1 MTIYLNN
8 ETDIDLGIDYND
20 IANKVVCASLDYVN
34 CPYECEVNI
43 LLGDNDSIQC
53 LNKAMRNIDS
63 ATDVLLFPAYDF
75 EIPGDF
81 SGLNDGK
88 AFYFNSDTGE
98 FILGDIMISLEKVS
112 EQAEEFGHSVTREYA
127 FLIAHSILHLC
138 GFDHIDEDDRITM
151 EKMQDD
157 ILTDIGYTRDAL

>member
-1 MTIYLNN
+1 
-8 ETDIDLGIDYND
+8 
-20 IANKVVCASLDYVN
+20 
-34 CPYECEVNI
+34 
-43 LLGDNDSIQC
+43 
-53 LNKAMRNIDS
+53 
-63 ATDVLLFPAYDF
+63 
-75 EIPGDF
+75 
-81 SGLNDGK
+81 
-88 AFYFNSDTGE
+88 
-98 FILGDIMISLEKVS
+98 MISLEKVS